1 MKCAFL
7 RKVSDLTI
15 KLKKGKEWFSLAH
28 TTIVRNLSEQDL
40 AALDDAAKRSRLSRE
55 EYLRMLIHHD
65 ATDHLLSGDVS
76 DLRELTKQMA
86 IIIEQNTKA
95 YLDFVDAVRR
105 LRLPNED

>member
-1 MKCAFL
+1 MAEL
-7 RKVSDLTI
+7 KVRDLSD
-15 KLKKGKEWFSLAH
+15 
-28 TTIVRNLSEQDL
+28 QDL
-40 AALDDAAKRSRLSRE
+40 AGIESSAKRAHLSRE
-55 EYLRMLIHHD
+55 AYLRELIHHD

-76 DLRELTKQMA
+76 DLRELTRQMA

>member
-1 MKCAFL
+1 M
-7 RKVSDLTI
+7 
-15 KLKKGKEWFSLAH
+15 AH
-28 TTIVRNLSEQDL
+28 TTIIRNLSEQDL

-55 EYLRMLIHHD
+55 EYLRTLIHHD

-76 DLRELTKQMA
+76 DLCELTRQMA

-105 LRLPNED
+105 LKLPNED

>member
-1 MKCAFL
+1 M
-7 RKVSDLTI
+7 
-15 KLKKGKEWFSLAH
+15 AH
-28 TTIVRNLSEQDL
+28 TTIIRNLSEQDL
-40 AALDDAAKRSRLSRE
+40 AALDDAAQRSRLSRE
-55 EYLRMLIHHD
+55 EYLRTIIHHD

-76 DLRELTKQMA
+76 DLRELTRQMA

>member
-1 MKCAFL
+1 M
-7 RKVSDLTI
+7 
-15 KLKKGKEWFSLAH
+15 AH
-28 TTIVRNLSEQDL
+28 TTIIRNLSEQDL

-55 EYLRMLIHHD
+55 EYLRTLIHHD

-105 LRLPNED
+105 LPSEN

>member
-1 MKCAFL
+1 MIF
-7 RKVSDLTI
+7 
-15 KLKKGKEWFSLAH
+15 LAH
-28 TTIVRNLSEQDL
+28 TTIIRNLSEQDL

-55 EYLRMLIHHD
+55 EYLRTLIHHD

-76 DLRELTKQMA
+76 DLCELTRQMA

-105 LRLPNED
+105 LKLPNED

>member
-1 MKCAFL
+1 LIF
-7 RKVSDLTI
+7 
-15 KLKKGKEWFSLAH
+15 LAH
-28 TTIVRNLSEQDL
+28 TTIIRNLSEQDL

-86 IIIEQNTKA
+86 VIIEQNTAAFRDLSKEVEQ
-95 YLDFVDAVRR
+95 LH
-105 LRLPNED
+105 